1 MDDGSSGLGGRPLV
15 PLCRRTLRMRR
26 SGLLAADSVL
36 VSRILQK
43 DTTLVSRILH
53 KNVKSGS
60 RDAIALE

>member
-1 MDDGSSGLGGRPLV
+1 M
-15 PLCRRTLRMRR
+15 MRK
-26 SGLLAADSVL
+26 SGLLAAGSVL